1 VFLALLSGRPLYTLL
16 PGQAGD
22 TGTTAGHQDR
32 GGPGPAGQD
41 SDSAADQDSDSAAD
55 QDGNGD
61 RDGGGD
67 GDGDGGDGEGGSRRP
82 RPGPGPDAPPGGA
95 GRPPGPA
102 GLTGTV
108 NFTVPLTTWLGL
120 AGGPGEAA
128 GYGHLDAAA
137 SRDLAAAI
145 TASPGSRW
153 CLTITSPDGHAIG
166 HACARK
172 GHPPPGPVPP
182 GPVPPGPAPP
192 GSAPPGTGPPGPHT
206 GPAPPGTGSPG
217 SPGRHSAPPGTGNLP
232 WLAGLK
238 INWLET
244 GACGHARETF
254 AYQPSPS
261 LRHLLKT
268 RDRTCSFPGC
278 RRPAAR
284 CDDDHTIPYDQG
296 GRTCECNCAALCRRH
311 HRAKQAPGWHLH
323 QPTPGT
329 LTWTLPSARAYTTTP
344 RPYTA

>member
-1 VFLALLSGRPLYTLL
+1 MHLAAVVDRVVRVGLHRPAVDRAAQLRICLLYTS
-16 PGQAGD
+16 D

-67 GDGDGGDGEGGSRRP
+67 GDGDDGDGEGGSRRP

-166 HACARK
+166 
-172 GHPPPGPVPP
+172 
-182 GPVPPGPAPP
+182 
-192 GSAPPGTGPPGPHT
+192 
-206 GPAPPGTGSPG
+206 
-217 SPGRHSAPPGTGNLP
+217 
-232 WLAGLK
+232 
-238 INWLET
+238 
-244 GACGHARETF
+244 
-254 AYQPSPS
+254 
-261 LRHLLKT
+261 
-268 RDRTCSFPGC
+268 
-278 RRPAAR
+278 R
-284 CDDDHTIPYDQG
+284 CV
-296 GRTCECNCAALCRRH
+296 
-311 HRAKQAPGWHLH
+311 
-323 QPTPGT
+323 
-329 LTWTLPSARAYTTTP
+329 
-344 RPYTA
+344 